1 MLVVFARSTTM
12 WHYQLTLF
20 YFISSDYVN
29 DGVYGA
35 FNCILFDHQT
45 PLPRVLTVNGSP
57 YTPSAFPDEQLASIW
72 GPTCDSIDCISKGLL
87 LPRGIQVGDW
97 LEFENMGAYTIC
109 AASQFNGFEVSRVI
123 YTIGGGSS
131 NEATAVSEQ
140 VKRTLVEFA
149 ERVQGTDI

>member
-1 MLVVFARSTTM
+1 
-12 WHYQLTLF
+12 
-20 YFISSDYVN
+20 
-29 DGVYGA
+29 VYGA

-57 YTPSAFPDEQLASIW
+57 YTPSTLPNDDHDHDQQLASIW
-72 GPTCDSIDCISKGLL
+72 GPTCDSIDCISKGLW

-123 YTIGGGSS
+123 YTVGGGSCS
-131 NEATAVSEQ
+131 SSDEGMAVFEQ
-140 VKRTLVEFA
+140 VKRTLIEFTQ
-149 ERVQGTDI
+149 ERVQGLDI